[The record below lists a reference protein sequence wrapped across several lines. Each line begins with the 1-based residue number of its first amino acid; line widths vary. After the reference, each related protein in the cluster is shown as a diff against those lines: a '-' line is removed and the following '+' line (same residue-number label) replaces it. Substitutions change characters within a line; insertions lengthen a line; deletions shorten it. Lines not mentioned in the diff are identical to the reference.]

1 MNVAKWL
8 RDLGLE
14 QYAPAFRDNDIDGKV
29 LRRLTGDDLR
39 DLGVTSIGH
48 RRRLLDAIA
57 TLVDR
62 HRAIEASPAP
72 SQASLAASE
81 AERRQLTVMF
91 CDLVGST
98 ALSGRVD
105 PEDLRE
111 LIGGYHRCVADTVAR
126 FAGFVAKYMGDGVLI
141 YFGYP
146 ERMRTTRSGL
156 SAPGSRSSTR
166 WAGLPRGRP

>member
-14 QYAPAFRDNDIDGKV
+14 QYAPAFHDNDIDGKV
-29 LRRLTGDDLR
+29 LCRLTGEDLR

-72 SQASLAASE
+72 SRAPLAVSE

-105 PEDLRE
+105 PRRGEASGSL
-111 LIGGYHRCVADTVAR
+111 VW
-126 FAGFVAKYMGDGVLI
+126 FAPDSLLEGDGCEPSVPRQI
-141 YFGYP
+141 FFG
-146 ERMRTTRSGL
+146 
-156 SAPGSRSSTR
+156 
-166 WAGLPRGRP
+166 

>member
-72 SQASLAASE
+72 SQAPLGASE

-98 ALSGRVD
+98 ALSRRFD

-111 LIGGYHRCVADTVAR
+111 VIVAYQIHVADTVAR
-126 FAGFVAKYMGDGVLI
+126 FGGFVAKYMGDGVLI
-141 YFGYP
+141 YSVIP
-146 ERMRTTRSGL
+146 RRMRTTPSGL

-166 WAGLPRGRP
+166 WAGSPRGRP